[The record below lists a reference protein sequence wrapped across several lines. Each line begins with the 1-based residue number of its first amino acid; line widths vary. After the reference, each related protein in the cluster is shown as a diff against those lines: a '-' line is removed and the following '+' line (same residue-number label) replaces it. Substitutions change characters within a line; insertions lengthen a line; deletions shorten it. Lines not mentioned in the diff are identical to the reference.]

1 MNGDRVHFRSSLP
14 EREVGNALT
23 YTFTG
28 TVAGETMS
36 GDLDLGEYFKAKW
49 SARKHQYAWEQR
61 RG

>member
-1 MNGDRVHFRSSLP
+1 M
-14 EREVGNALT
+14 T